1 MTNETR
7 RTVLYVEDDPDYRV
21 AIRDILEAGGY
32 DVIEAASAED
42 AIRLFREARPDIA
55 LVDMM
60 MEEVDA
66 GVNLVREL
74 RAAGEDL
81 PVFLLTS
88 LGDALTM
95 AKDWRELGLAGVL
108 QKPIRSE
115 TLLTLL
121 RSKTG

>member
-1 MTNETR
+1 MTDIEKK
-7 RTVLYVEDDPDYRV
+7 TVLYVEDDPDYREAV
-21 AIRDILEAGGY
+21 RAILESGGY
-32 DVIEAASAED
+32 EVFEASTAEEGLK
-42 AIRLFREARPDIA
+42 LFHQSRPDVA

-74 RAAGEDL
+74 RAEGEGVD
-81 PVFLLTS
+81 VFLLTS

-95 AKDWRELGLAGVL
+95 TRDFRDLGLAGVL
-108 QKPIRSE
+108 QKPVRAE
-115 TLLTLL
+115 MLLALL

>member
-1 MTNETR
+1 MTDEKK
-7 RTVLYVEDDPDYRV
+7 RTVLYVEDDPDYREAV
-21 AIRDILEAGGY
+21 RAILESGGY
-32 DVIEAASAED
+32 EVLEAETAEEGL
-42 AIRLFREARPDIA
+42 RVFKEFRPDVA

-74 RAAGEDL
+74 RAAGEEVD
-81 PVFLLTS
+81 VFLLTS

-95 AKDWRELGLAGVL
+95 TKDFTDLGLAGVL
-108 QKPIRSE
+108 QKPVRAE
-115 TLLTLL
+115 MLLALL

>member
-1 MTNETR
+1 MSEEK
-7 RTVLYVEDDPDYRV
+7 RTVLYVEDDPDYREAV
-21 AIRDILEAGGY
+21 RAMLESGGY
-32 DVIEAASAED
+32 EVLEAASAEEGLV
-42 AIRLFREARPDIA
+42 LFREHHPDVA

-74 RAAGEDL
+74 RAEGEDTA
-81 PVFLLTS
+81 VFLLTS

-95 AKDWRELGLAGVL
+95 TKDFTELGLAGVL
-108 QKPIRSE
+108 QKPIRAE
-115 TLLTLL
+115 TLLSLL

>member
-1 MTNETR
+1 MTDQEK
-7 RTVLYVEDDPDYRV
+7 RTVLYVEDDPDYREAV
-21 AIRDILEAGGY
+21 RAILESGGY
-32 DVIEAASAED
+32 EVLEAETAEEGLRIYHECKPDV
-42 AIRLFREARPDIA
+42 A

-74 RAAGEDL
+74 RAAGEDVD
-81 PVFLLTS
+81 VFLLTS

-95 AKDWRELGLAGVL
+95 AKDWTDLGLAGVL
-108 QKPIRSE
+108 QKPVRAE
-115 TLLTLL
+115 MLLALL

>member
-1 MTNETR
+1 MTEQKR
-7 RTVLYVEDDPDYRV
+7 RTVLYVEDDPDYREAV
-21 AIRDILEAGGY
+21 RAILEDGGF
-32 DVIEAASAED
+32 DVLEAETAEEGL
-42 AIRLFREARPDIA
+42 RVFHEARPDIA

-74 RAAGEDL
+74 RMEGEGVD
-81 PVFLLTS
+81 VFLLTS

-95 AKDWRELGLAGVL
+95 TKDWRDLGLAGVL
-108 QKPIRSE
+108 QKPIRAQ
-115 TLLTLL
+115 TLLALL

>member
-1 MTNETR
+1 MSEER
-7 RTVLYVEDDPDYRV
+7 RRVVLYVEDDPEYRL
-21 AIRDILEAGGY
+21 AIRDMLEAGGF
-32 DVIEAASAED
+32 DVVEAASAEEG
-42 AIRLFREARPDIA
+42 IRQFREKRPDIA

-66 GVNLVREL
+66 GVELVREL
-74 RAAGEDL
+74 RAAGEQT
-81 PVFLLTS
+81 PVYLLTS

-108 QKPIRSE
+108 QKPIRRD
-115 TLLTLL
+115 TLLALL